1 MYRNNNRLL
10 QSDLRLSEDEKLK
23 LLKYY
28 INDLK
33 NDQIKRG

>member
-1 MYRNNNRLL
+1 MYRDINRLL

-33 NDQIKRG
+33 NEQIKRG

>member
-33 NDQIKRG
+33 NEQIKRG

>member
-1 MYRNNNRLL
+1 MYRNINRLL

-33 NDQIKRG
+33 NEQIKRG

>member
-1 MYRNNNRLL
+1 MYRDINRLL
-10 QSDLRLSEDEKLK
+10 KSDLRLSEDEKLK

-33 NDQIKRG
+33 NEQIKRG